1 MDLGNGVSSPGCDKQ
16 EKGLGANSDSPSSM
30 QKPDALPM
38 LGSVKYTASK
48 GFSSF
53 FSLDT
58 DFLHL
63 KDS

>member
-1 MDLGNGVSSPGCDKQ
+1 MHLGNGVSSPGRHKQ

-30 QKPDALPM
+30 QKPDVLPM
-38 LGSVKYTASK
+38 LGSVKHPASG
-48 GFSSF
+48 GFSPF

-58 DFLHL
+58 DFLNL